1 MGCRNFYTSVHKSKF
16 DKPNIKLGFS
26 LKFWAL
32 YLILKYCSSFLFSEN
47 NYLNHL
53 LGYNQSFYR
62 CIKFMRDMFKLI
74 KHASHS
80 Y

>member
-1 MGCRNFYTSVHKSKF
+1 MF
-16 DKPNIKLGFS
+16 KL
-26 LKFWAL
+26 
-32 YLILKYCSSFLFSEN
+32 LFSEN